1 MDANALT
8 KRHGRIP
15 GWCRLRRPTRPPASR
30 LEGVVDQLLRQNL
43 EELVL
48 AEVFDIAASPRVEKP
63 RVNNAHIQQRHV
75 DPHRPVVGNK
85 LMLESEGVLPAPMN
99 AVDL

>member
-8 KRHGRIP
+8 KRHGLIY
-15 GWCRLRRPTRPPASR
+15 GWCRLRRPTRPQASR
-30 LEGVVDQLLRQNL
+30 LECVVDQLLCQNL

-48 AEVFDIAASPRVEKP
+48 AEASDIAASPRVEKP
-63 RVNNAHIQQRHV
+63 RVKNAHTQQRHV
-75 DPHRPVVGNK
+75 DPHEPVAGNE
-85 LMLESEGVLPAPMN
+85 LMIELEVVLPAPMT